1 MKDSFKNRNLKLKI
15 KTEFIK
21 IPVNIDYKKITGL
34 LTETQIKL
42 SKIRPETLGQAS
54 RIPGITPADLS
65 ILGIYISKYGHVKVS
80 RETMEVAYE

>member
-1 MKDSFKNRNLKLKI
+1 M
-15 KTEFIK
+15 
-21 IPVNIDYKKITGL
+21 
-34 LTETQIKL
+34 TETQIKL